1 MNNQE
6 GKLTSICIEGM
17 DGAGKNTQ
25 TTLLVQL
32 LKRRNNNVESVSF
45 PNYESLSSYCLTE
58 IIQRNGVIDHNDNL
72 KYIKCSAF
80 AMDRA
85 MTIFNKND
93 TRLYNIIK
101 TGGTLV
107 FDRYTTSNILHVA
120 SILDSVSEV
129 DECIEFIQD
138 IEYNKFKLPKP
149 DHVFFLDVH
158 PDVSLKNIETRGRD
172 KDLHETPEHLY
183 KVYERSNYIVEK
195 LGWTRIE
202 CNNVN
207 LTMKSPLEIHF
218 NICKHLNIA

>member
-1 MNNQE
+1 MDKRE
-6 GKLTSICIEGM
+6 KLTSICIEGM

-25 TTLLVQL
+25 TNLLVQL
-32 LKRRNNNVESVSF
+32 LRRQGLDVETVSF
-45 PNYESLSSYCLTE
+45 PNYQSLSSHAVTE
-58 IIQRNGVIDHNDNL
+58 IIQRDGVIDYDNNL

-85 MTIFNKND
+85 MTIYNKND

-101 TGGTLV
+101 TGGVLV

-120 SILDSVSEV
+120 SILDSVKEV
-129 DECIEFIQD
+129 DECIAFIQEL
-138 IEYNKFKLPKP
+138 EYERFKLPKP

-183 KVYERSNYIVEK
+183 KVYERSNYVVEK

-202 CNNVN
+202 CNNAN
-207 LTMKSPLEIHF
+207 LTMKCPLEIHF
-218 NICKHLNIA
+218 NICKHLHNA